1 MRRSLVALAL
11 ALVLPLPVWAGQ
23 VTVKEGETL
32 SEIAERYGLS
42 VNQLMKLNGLGNA
55 DHVEAG
61 QTLTVPSAA
70 GSRSGAGARASVR
83 VTVQD
88 GDTLSEIADRHGM
101 SVSQLMKL
109 NGLGNADHVETG
121 QTLLVY
127 GPSKPA
133 ATASYRKGASEH
145 VVRPGESLSVI
156 AAGYGIGMGKLVAL
170 NGISDPDQVEAGTR
184 LKLKGSPPVVK
195 PASPRP
201 ATSKPANAKPVSQ
214 AVAAKP
220 VPPGPKP
227 AAPKPKPVIT
237 ASRPVAATPTAVTP
251 AKAEPQ
257 PEIKATAPTN
267 QPAVISTRPSATVTS
282 TAVSPT
288 TAASVEAAVKPSPT
302 ISPAKPSSSTAST
315 IATASRTNQSPS
327 STTSRVTTSAA
338 ATSTTPASVEAA
350 KPSTTTIAAT
360 SSPSQ
365 TPISSRF
372 SPRPTTTSPT
382 PTSTAVAASTT
393 AAASTAV
400 ARTAVAANSTVAA
413 NANQPV
419 STPVTRPASSR
430 PVAMVAPSPR
440 ATTRAATTVAKGSG
454 KPDWRTYGP
463 LQIDWSGWQPM
474 GGSMV
479 APTLNAQ
486 GQSLY
491 LAINCG
497 ARKLNATTPNG
508 DWKTWDDPSADFELQ
523 LVNDYCR
530 SRS

>member
-32 SEIAERYGLS
+32 SEIADRYGLS
-42 VNQLMKLNGLGNA
+42 VNQLMKLNGLDNA
-55 DHVEAG
+55 DHIEAG

-70 GSRSGAGARASVR
+70 GSRTGARTSASVR
-83 VTVQD
+83 VTVKD

-101 SVSQLMKL
+101 SVNQLMKL
-109 NGLGNADHVETG
+109 NGLDNADHVEAG

-127 GPSKPA
+127 GPSKPTV
-133 ATASYRKGASEH
+133 TASYRKGASEH

-170 NGISDPDQVEAGTR
+170 NSISDPDQVQAGTR
-184 LKLKGSPPVVK
+184 LKLKGSPTVVK

-201 ATSKPANAKPVSQ
+201 ATSKPASAKPASQ

-220 VPPGPKP
+220 VAAGPKP

-237 ASRPVAATPTAVTP
+237 ESRPVAATLTAATP

-257 PEIKATAPTN
+257 PEVKATAPTN
-267 QPAVISTRPSATVTS
+267 QAAVIIKRPSAAVTS
-282 TAVSPT
+282 TAVTPTTVSPT
-288 TAASVEAAVKPSPT
+288 TAASVEAAIKPST
-302 ISPAKPSSSTAST
+302 AISTAKPSSRTAST
-315 IATASRTNQSPS
+315 VATASRTNRSPS
-327 STTSRVTTSAA
+327 STTSRDTTSAA
-338 ATSTTPASVEAA
+338 ATSTTSASVEAS
-350 KPSTTTIAAT
+350 KPTTTIAAASNT
-360 SSPSQ
+360 SQ
-365 TPISSRF
+365 KPISRRF
-372 SPRPTTTSPT
+372 SPRPTTTT
-382 PTSTAVAASTT
+382 NTVATSTT
-393 AAASTAV
+393 
-400 ARTAVAANSTVAA
+400 VAANSTVAA
-413 NANQPV
+413 NADRPV

-430 PVAMVAPSPR
+430 PVATVAPSPR
-440 ATTRAATTVAKGSG
+440 ATTRATTTVAKGSG

>member
-32 SEIAERYGLS
+32 SEIADRYGMS

-61 QTLTVPSAA
+61 QTLTVPGAT
-70 GSRSGAGARASVR
+70 GSHAGARGSGVSASGR

-101 SVSQLMKL
+101 SVNQLMKL

-127 GPSKPA
+127 GPSKS
-133 ATASYRKGASEH
+133 TTSSSFRKGASEH
-145 VVRPGESLSVI
+145 VVRSGESLSVI
-156 AAGYGIGMGKLVAL
+156 AAGYGIGLSKLIAI
-170 NGISDPDQVEAGTR
+170 NAISDPDQVEAGTR

-195 PASPRP
+195 PATPKP
-201 ATSKPANAKPVSQ
+201 ATSKPASVPAASKP
-214 AVAAKP
+214 VAAKP
-220 VPPGPKP
+220 VTPGPRP
-227 AAPKPKPVIT
+227 AAPKPKQ
-237 ASRPVAATPTAVTP
+237 VAATPTVATP
-251 AKAEPQ
+251 AKAKPQ
-257 PEIKATAPTN
+257 PETKPTTSTPD
-267 QPAVISTRPSATVTS
+267 PAISSTRPSATVTNTTVTNTTVPTTTVATTPAIAATSS
-282 TAVSPT
+282 TSQAPISSRTAPRTT
-288 TAASVEAAVKPSPT
+288 TAATFEA
-302 ISPAKPSSSTAST
+302 AKPSAS
-315 IATASRTNQSPS
+315 ATSAAASRTAP
-327 STTSRVTTSAA
+327 SAA
-338 ATSTTPASVEAA
+338 ATSTMVSGETA
-350 KPSTTTIAAT
+350 KTSTSATAIAA
-360 SSPSQ
+360 PSRSQ
-365 TPISSRF
+365 AAISSRF
-372 SPRPTTTSPT
+372 SPRAT
-382 PTSTAVAASTT
+382 PST
-393 AAASTAV
+393 
-400 ARTAVAANSTVAA
+400 
-413 NANQPV
+413 
-419 STPVTRPASSR
+419 STPVADSDTSAISRPVSNPVARPASSS
-430 PVAMVAPSPR
+430 PVATAAPQPTAARTAAPSATAPR
-440 ATTRAATTVAKGSG
+440 TSAPRTAATAVATRSG

-463 LQIDWSGWQPM
+463 LQIDWTGWQPM

-497 ARKLNATTPNG
+497 ARKLNATTQAG
-508 DWKTWDDPSADFELQ
+508 DWKTWDDPSSDYERQ